1 MSTDTD
7 TAHRHVDTKPVD
19 AVAIRFCGDSGDGMQ
34 LTGGL
39 FTNTAALFGNDIATY
54 PDFPAEIRAPRGTT
68 FGVSGFQVQFA
79 STDIFTPGDA
89 VNALVAM
96 NPAGFKTNIM
106 DVEPGG
112 IVIVNEDEFNKANF
126 KKCGYEASYDPL
138 DDDELNRRYQIVR
151 VPMTRLTRESLT
163 DAGMGAKDVDRC
175 RNMYALGIVCW
186 LYDRP
191 LDPTIRFLDNF
202 FGKKKDKPEVAA
214 ANIKALKAGFFF
226 GETAELFPVRY
237 QVARARLD
245 PGKYRKISGNEA
257 TALGFVTAAAKAN
270 KQLVYASYPITPAS
284 EVLHTLSRLKRYGVT
299 TFQAED
305 EISAVCA
312 AIGVS
317 FAGQLALTGT
327 SGPGL
332 ALKGEGIGLAV
343 MLEVPLVVI
352 DVQRAGPSTGMPTKT
367 EQADLLMAL
376 WGRPGESPCIVVAPR
391 SPSDCFDMA
400 IEAFRLAVRYMCPVI
415 YLSDGY
421 IANGAEPWLLPD
433 LDAIEPIQIEHPR
446 ETNNPDGTFLPYKR
460 DPKTLA
466 RPWAIPGTEGLEHR
480 LGGLEKEADT
490 GNVSYDPMNHEKM
503 TILREEKIA
512 RIADDIPAAQP
523 FGDESGDLL
532 LVGWGGTYGA
542 LHAATLAA
550 RDKGLGVSHVHLRHL
565 NPLPA
570 NLGEVLAAFKRVLVA
585 ELNRGQL
592 DLLLRAR
599 YLIDTVKLNKMPAEE
614 LSEAIHVMTSLNRP
628 GAVAAQK
635 LGLRHLSTGD
645 MLRRHVKDG
654 TEIGKKVESTMK
666 SGQLVPD
673 ELIVKMI
680 ADQIE
685 SMSSGGVMLDG
696 FPRNLSQADK
706 L

>member
-312 AIGVS
+312 AIGAS

-400 IEAFRLAVRYMCPVI
+400 IQAFRLAVRYMCPVI

-490 GNVSYDPMNHEKM
+490 GNVSYDPENHDQMVRTRAAKV
-503 TILREEKIA
+503 LKA
-512 RIADDIPAAQP
+512 ADIIPP
-523 FGDESGDLL
+523 LEVRGPESGDALL
-532 LVGWGGTYGA
+532 LGWGGTYGTITTA
-542 LHAATLAA
+542 GDEL
-550 RDKGLGVSHVHLRHL
+550 RDAGYSVSTAHLRYL
-565 NPLPA
+565 NPFPKNLPDVLGRFKTIIIPEI
-570 NLGEVLAAFKRVLVA
+570 NLG
-585 ELNRGQL
+585 QL
-592 DLLLRAR
+592 LKIIRAN
-599 YLIDTVKLNKMPAEE
+599 YLIDAVGINEMRGKMF
-614 LSEAIHVMTSLNRP
+614 R
-628 GAVAAQK
+628 
-635 LGLRHLSTGD
+635 
-645 MLRRHVKDG
+645 
-654 TEIGKKVESTMK
+654 
-666 SGQLVPD
+666 
-673 ELIVKMI
+673 I
-680 ADQIE
+680 ADLVDKTLQII
-685 SMSSGGVMLDG
+685 G
-696 FPRNLSQADK
+696 R
-706 L
+706 

>member
-1 MSTDTD
+1 MSTDTDSDTD

-39 FTNTAALFGNDIATY
+39 FTNTSALFGNDIATF

-112 IVIVNEDEFNKANF
+112 IVIVNEDEFNKINF
-126 KKCGYEASYDPL
+126 KKCGYEESYNPL

-163 DAGMGAKDVDRC
+163 DSGMGAKDVDRC

-202 FGKKKDKPEVAA
+202 FGKKKDKPEIAA
-214 ANIKALKAGFFF
+214 ANIKALKSGFYF

-237 QVARARLD
+237 QVARAKLQ
-245 PGKYRKISGNEA
+245 PGQYRKISGNEA

-284 EVLHTLSRLKRYGVT
+284 DVLHTLARLKRYGVT

-312 AIGVS
+312 AIGAS

-352 DVQRAGPSTGMPTKT
+352 NVQRAGPSTGMPTKT
-367 EQADLLMAL
+367 EQADLLIAL
-376 WGRPGESPCIVVAPR
+376 YGRPSESPCIVVAPR
-391 SPSDCFDMA
+391 SPSDCFNMA
-400 IEAFRLAVRYMCPVI
+400 IQAFRLAVKYMCPVI

-433 LDAIEPIQIEHPR
+433 LDAIEPIPIEHPR

-460 DPKTLA
+460 DPDTLA

-480 LGGLEKEADT
+480 LGGLEKEEDT
-490 GNVSYDPMNHEKM
+490 GNVSYDPENHDQMVRTRAAKV
-503 TILREEKIA
+503 LKA
-512 RIADDIPAAQP
+512 ADIIPP
-523 FGDESGDLL
+523 LEVRGPESGDALL
-532 LVGWGGTYGA
+532 LGWGGTYGA
-542 LHAATLAA
+542 ITTAGDEL
-550 RDKGLGVSHVHLRHL
+550 RDAGHRVSTAHLQYL
-565 NPLPA
+565 NPFPKNLQDVLSRFKTIIIPEI
-570 NLGEVLAAFKRVLVA
+570 NLG
-585 ELNRGQL
+585 QL
-592 DLLLRAR
+592 LKVIRAD
-599 YLIDTVKLNKMPAEE
+599 YLIDAVGINEMRGKMF
-614 LSEAIHVMTSLNRP
+614 R
-628 GAVAAQK
+628 
-635 LGLRHLSTGD
+635 
-645 MLRRHVKDG
+645 
-654 TEIGKKVESTMK
+654 
-666 SGQLVPD
+666 
-673 ELIVKMI
+673 I
-680 ADQIE
+680 ADLVEKTLQII
-685 SMSSGGVMLDG
+685 G
-696 FPRNLSQADK
+696 R
-706 L
+706 